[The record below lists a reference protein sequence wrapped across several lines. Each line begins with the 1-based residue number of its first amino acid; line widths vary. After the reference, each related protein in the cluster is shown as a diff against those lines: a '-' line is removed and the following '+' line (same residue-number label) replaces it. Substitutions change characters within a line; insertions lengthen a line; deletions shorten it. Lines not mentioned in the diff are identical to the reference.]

1 MRRGY
6 LEAVLPRENAGMDGT
21 DCHVTTDWQVHAIL
35 RWGKLKKRVDLE
47 KKLVKKVKNFPHKL
61 TVVYFSFT

>member
-21 DCHVTTDWQVHAIL
+21 NCHVTTDWQVHAIL
-35 RWGKLKKRVDLE
+35 R
-47 KKLVKKVKNFPHKL
+47 
-61 TVVYFSFT
+61 

>member
-21 DCHVTTDWQVHAIL
+21 DCHVATDWQVHAIL
-35 RWGKLKKRVDLE
+35 R
-47 KKLVKKVKNFPHKL
+47 
-61 TVVYFSFT
+61 